1 MTGFAPSMK
10 KDGNILVITYWDF
23 NEAHI
28 QANVLPNLK
37 ILSTCIAPDAV
48 IYLFCFN
55 KRKITGPE
63 RVKLEQQLA
72 SFRIRLLF
80 FDYTHFGIRM
90 ILRYG
95 WLLPYLCLQ
104 VFRKRVSHLYAWCTT
119 AGAIGYMVSVI
130 TRKPLILES
139 YEPHAEAMVENGYWH
154 KGHYAY
160 RILSFFEK
168 KQAQRAAYVI
178 AANSGMK
185 SYVRERYKYSI
196 PDAIFFSK
204 PAMVDLNAFYPD
216 EQLRQE
222 IRNKLGFRASDVVCL
237 YAGKFGGIYL
247 KEEIFD
253 FLKAAADHWGR
264 RLKILLLTAHTK
276 EEVLQLA
283 ARAEVPGDHFTI
295 LFVNHQE
302 VPGYMRAGDFA
313 LCPVK
318 PVPTK
323 RYCTPVKDGEY
334 WATGLP
340 VLITPDI
347 SDDSGIIA
355 STQTGAVLTGFSREE
370 YDNAILEL
378 DQLLHQSRVLLTTRI
393 RELAE
398 THRNYSIAGR
408 IYRAIY
414 SPAK

>member
-1 MTGFAPSMK
+1 MK

-37 ILSTCIAPDAV
+37 ILSTCIAPEAV

-55 KRKITGPE
+55 KKNVGVAE
-63 RVKLEQQLA
+63 KAGLEQAL
-72 SFRIRLLF
+72 SPFRIRLLF

-95 WLLPYLCLQ
+95 WLVPYLCLQ
-104 VFRKRVSHLYAWCTT
+104 VLRKRITHLYAWCTT
-119 AGAIGYMVSVI
+119 AGAIGYLVSVI

-168 KQAQRAAYVI
+168 RQARRAAYVI

-185 SYVRERYKYSI
+185 EYVMQRYQYAI
-196 PDAIFFSK
+196 PDPVFFSK
-204 PAMVDLNAFYPD
+204 PAMVDLSTFFPD
-216 EQLRQE
+216 EQLRRE
-222 IRNKLGFRASDVVCL
+222 MRSKLGYRDSDIVCL

-247 KEEIFD
+247 KEEVFD
-253 FLKAAADHWGR
+253 LLKTAADFWGQK
-264 RLKILLLTAHTK
+264 LKILLLTAHTK
-276 EEVLQLA
+276 EEVLKLA
-283 ARAEVPGDHFTI
+283 DQAGVPADCFTV

-340 VLITPDI
+340 VVITQDI

-355 STQTGAVLTGFSREE
+355 STQTGAVLAGCNRKEYEKAIREV
-370 YDNAILEL
+370 D
-378 DQLLHQSRVLLTTRI
+378 LLLQQSRGSLTARI

-398 THRNYSIAGR
+398 TYRNYSIAGR

-414 SPAK
+414 NPAP